1 MGGSGSEGPVS
12 TPRHPHRDWRKA
24 LLRCIVVEAAKVL
37 QCCSVAQL
45 VLVLQGSNE
54 GNMSSGDTRTVGCRV
69 QHPETSGPSLL

>member
-37 QCCSVAQL
+37 QCGSVAQL
-45 VLVLQGSNE
+45 VLVLQGSNK
-54 GNMSSGDTRTVGCRV
+54 GNMSSGGTRSVG
-69 QHPETSGPSLL
+69 L